1 MLKLKE
7 VRESTKMSQKTF
19 GASLGLS
26 QGTYQKYESGMA
38 SFPDDLKLQLAE
50 RYGINLHWLITGEG
64 QMHVR
69 KRKADMDD
77 DFVAIGGDVVVDN
90 LPTRMRD
97 NRKEREDALKDSV
110 VVEMTSLRLSAGPG
124 QEWTDAS
131 VTGEKLC
138 IPKRVARRYPHNS
151 DFAGAQVIGD
161 SMEPTLHDGEPVV
174 YVREF
179 IQGDGIY
186 VLAVNGEL
194 LVKRLQF
201 DRIFN
206 RLHNISDNT
215 KYRPVEIP
223 LEGLDNVRILGKVVI
238 WVHGEI

>member
-1 MLKLKE
+1 MLRLKE

-38 SFPDDLKLQLAE
+38 SFPDDLKAQLAE

-64 QMHVR
+64 PMHMGEAEGEAGHAR
-69 KRKADMDD
+69 ARMDD
-77 DFVAIGGDVVVDN
+77 I
-90 LPTRMRD
+90 
-97 NRKEREDALKDSV
+97 ERDALKDSV
-110 VVEMTSLRLSAGPG
+110 VVAMTGLRLSAGPG
-124 QEWTDAS
+124 QEWLETN

-151 DFAGAQVIGD
+151 QFSGAQVVGD

-174 YVREF
+174 FVRDF

-201 DRIFN
+201 DRILGK
-206 RLHNISDNT
+206 LHIISDNT
-215 KYRPVEIP
+215 RYRAIEIP

-238 WVHGEI
+238 WVHGEV

>member
-1 MLKLKE
+1 MIGFRLKE
-7 VRESTKMSQKTF
+7 VREEQGMSQQKFAAIF
-19 GASLGLS
+19 GMP
-26 QGTYQKYESGMA
+26 QTTYAKYEKGGGV
-38 SFPDDLKLQLAE
+38 PDDLKAQLADK
-50 RYGINLHWLITGEG
+50 YGINLHWLITGQG
-64 QMHVR
+64 SMHMGDGSGESALTHAR
-69 KRKADMDD
+69 ADD
-77 DFVAIGGDVVVDN
+77 DIKEDV
-90 LPTRMRD
+90 
-97 NRKEREDALKDSV
+97 LKDSV
-110 VVEMTSLRLSAGPG
+110 VVAMTSLRVSAGPG
-124 QEWTDAS
+124 QDWSEAD

-151 DFAGAQVIGD
+151 DFAGAQVMGD

-174 YVREF
+174 YVRDY

-206 RLHNISDNT
+206 RLHIISDNT

-238 WVHGEI
+238 WVHGEV

>member
-38 SFPDDLKLQLAE
+38 SFPDDLKAQLAE

-69 KRKADMDD
+69 RKRAVTDDVFETPTAVGEVDCVRACDSKKEKA
-77 DFVAIGGDVVVDN
+77 
-90 LPTRMRD
+90 
-97 NRKEREDALKDSV
+97 EEALKDSV
-110 VVEMTSLRLSAGPG
+110 VVEMTSLKVSAGAG
-124 QEWTDAS
+124 QEWADAA

-138 IPKRVARRYPHNS
+138 IPKRVARRYPKNS
-151 DFAGAQVIGD
+151 DFAGAQVVGD

-206 RLHNISDNT
+206 RLHIISDNT

-238 WVHGEI
+238 WVHGEV

>member
-1 MLKLKE
+1 MNNRLKE
-7 VRESTKMSQKTF
+7 IRQQEGVSQSAFATLF
-19 GASLGLS
+19 GLK
-26 QGTYQKYESGMA
+26 QQTYQKYESGIA
-38 SFPDDLKLQLAE
+38 SIPDDLKAQLAE

-64 QMHVR
+64 PMHVGETEGDSGHAR
-69 KRKADMDD
+69 ARMDD
-77 DFVAIGGDVVVDN
+77 I
-90 LPTRMRD
+90 
-97 NRKEREDALKDSV
+97 ERDALKDSV
-110 VVEMTSLRLSAGPG
+110 VVAMTGLRLSAGPG
-124 QEWTDAS
+124 QEWLETN

-151 DFAGAQVIGD
+151 QFSGAQVVGD

-174 YVREF
+174 FVRDF

-201 DRIFN
+201 DRILGK
-206 RLHNISDNT
+206 LHIISDNT
-215 KYRPVEIP
+215 RYRAIEIP

-238 WVHGEI
+238 WVHGEV

>member
-7 VRESTKMSQKTF
+7 VRESTKMSQKSF

-38 SFPDDLKLQLAE
+38 SFPDELKAQLAE

-64 QMHVR
+64 AMHTSGDDSHARVR
-69 KRKADMDD
+69 DNAFKDD
-77 DFVAIGGDVVVDN
+77 D
-90 LPTRMRD
+90 
-97 NRKEREDALKDSV
+97 DALKDSV
-110 VVEMTSLRLSAGPG
+110 VVEMTSLKVSAGAG
-124 QEWTDAS
+124 QEWGGAQL
-131 VTGEKLC
+131 TGEKLC
-138 IPKRVARRYPHNS
+138 IPKRVARRYPK
-151 DFAGAQVIGD
+151 DAAFAGAQVVGD

-174 YVREF
+174 YVRDF

-201 DRIFN
+201 DGIFN
-206 RLHNISDNT
+206 KLHIISDNT
-215 KYRPVEIP
+215 RYRSVEIP
-223 LEGLDNVRILGKVVI
+223 MEGLDNVRILGKVVI
-238 WVHGEI
+238 WVHGEV

>member
-1 MLKLKE
+1 MLRLKE

-38 SFPDDLKLQLAE
+38 SFPDDLKAQLAE

-64 QMHVR
+64 SMHTSKDESYVR
-69 KRKADMDD
+69 VRENA
-77 DFVAIGGDVVVDN
+77 F
-90 LPTRMRD
+90 
-97 NRKEREDALKDSV
+97 KEEDDALKDSV
-110 VVEMTSLRLSAGPG
+110 VVEMTSLKVSAGAG
-124 QEWTDAS
+124 QEWGGAQL
-131 VTGEKLC
+131 TGEKLC

-151 DFAGAQVIGD
+151 QFSGAQVVGD

-174 YVREF
+174 YVRDF

-201 DRIFN
+201 DRIFG
-206 RLHNISDNT
+206 RLHIISDNE
-215 KYRPVEIP
+215 KYKAVEIP

-238 WVHGEI
+238 WVHGEV

>member
-1 MLKLKE
+1 MHIGENPETSAFTHARASDDIKE
-7 VRESTKMSQKTF
+7 
-19 GASLGLS
+19 
-26 QGTYQKYESGMA
+26 
-38 SFPDDLKLQLAE
+38 
-50 RYGINLHWLITGEG
+50 
-64 QMHVR
+64 
-69 KRKADMDD
+69 
-77 DFVAIGGDVVVDN
+77 DV
-90 LPTRMRD
+90 
-97 NRKEREDALKDSV
+97 LKDSV
-110 VVEMTSLRLSAGPG
+110 VVAMTSLRVSTGPG
-124 QEWTDAS
+124 QDWSEAD

-138 IPKRVARRYPHNS
+138 IPKRVARRYPRNS
-151 DFAGAQVIGD
+151 DFAGAQVVGD

-206 RLHNISDNT
+206 RLHIISDNT
-215 KYRPVEIP
+215 KYRSVEIP

-238 WVHGEI
+238 WVHGEV

>member
-38 SFPDDLKLQLAE
+38 SFPDDLKAQLAE
-50 RYGINLHWLITGEG
+50 KYGINLHWLITGEG
-64 QMHVR
+64 AMHVG
-69 KRKADMDD
+69 KE
-77 DFVAIGGDVVVDN
+77 GDSLARVREKN
-90 LPTRMRD
+90 TI
-97 NRKEREDALKDSV
+97 KEESDALKDSV

-151 DFAGAQVIGD
+151 DFAGAQVVGD

-174 YVREF
+174 YVQNF

-206 RLHNISDNT
+206 VLHIISDNT
-215 KYRPVEIP
+215 RYRPVEIP
-223 LEGLDNVRILGKVVI
+223 MEGLDNVRILGKVVI